1 MQIFKPSS
9 QSSSSAIVRL
19 QGGYRCIICDVA
31 LTSQGQVEIHLLGK
45 RHASN
50 LAHKDARGPERWS
63 GQLYGY
69 YNFWNNVRE
78 LIPGYPTMFDD
89 SLLRTQRSG
98 SMPSGKSVAKGC
110 VKHQQEGAVSSSC
123 RFGSSV
129 CPSESS
135 QTAERI
141 IDRFFEDNYRTILRL
156 GEFYCELCHTRF
168 PESEAFYEHLAS
180 PPHRIA
186 LKMFEKIADDYFQ
199 PVRCGSAVVF
209 IGLGSKSVIVSD
221 DFYTRKKRAMETQ
234 WSVSGRT
241 PDRDSIIMQSTPREL
256 VDLLTGTTVHDI

>member
-1 MQIFKPSS
+1 M
-9 QSSSSAIVRL
+9 
-19 QGGYRCIICDVA
+19 
-31 LTSQGQVEIHLLGK
+31 EIHLLGR

-50 LAHKDARGPERWS
+50 LAHKDARGAERWS

-78 LIPGYPTMFDD
+78 LIPEYPSVFFD
-89 SLLRTQRSG
+89 SLLRTHRSG
-98 SMPSGKSVAKGC
+98 SIPPGKSAAKGC
-110 VKHQQEGAVSSSC
+110 VKHQQEGAISSSC

-135 QTAERI
+135 QMGECI
-141 IDRFFEDNYRTILRL
+141 KDRFFEENYRRILPL

-168 PESEAFYEHLAS
+168 VEREAFYEHLAS

-186 LKMFEKIADDYFQ
+186 LNIFEKIEADYFQ

-221 DFYTRKKRAMETQ
+221 DFYTRKKRALETQ

-241 PDRDSIIMQSTPREL
+241 PARESIIMQSTPREL
-256 VDLLTGTTVHDI
+256 VDVLTGTTVHES